1 MTPHFC
7 HPEQREG
14 PVQFA
19 GADRVHG
26 SFVLLRMTRPDD
38 NTCFG

>member
-1 MTPHFC
+1 MAC

-19 GADRVHG
+19 GSEVTPAGCIGPSRKKRAQDD
-26 SFVLLRMTRPDD
+26 TRLK
-38 NTCFG
+38 